1 MLWIYQK
8 LKLLDYSKFYIERS
22 SKKLDI
28 GKHANVDGENT
39 ETKNEKNVN
48 NAMQI
53 KRDLPLRKTDYVEVD
68 ELWMYAVE

>member
-22 SKKLDI
+22 SKKLGI
-28 GKHANVDGENT
+28 VKHANDDGENT

-68 ELWMYAVE
+68 E

>member
-8 LKLLDYSKFYIERS
+8 LKQLDYSKFYIERS
-22 SKKLDI
+22 SKKLGI
-28 GKHANVDGENT
+28 GKHENHDGENT

-53 KRDLPLRKTDYVEVD
+53 KRDLPLRKKDYVEVD
-68 ELWMYAVE
+68 E